1 MNESCR
7 MLIEKVLQAST
18 VTKDDVLQPLW
29 SGYGEVYRVNLT
41 GAIVPSVIVKHIN
54 PGQQNGSHPRG
65 WHSDASVQRKLKSY
79 AVEQCW
85 YEQYA
90 PLCVK
95 GCKVPTC
102 YATGGDGQERWII
115 LEDLD
120 HHGYSL
126 RFSNLSPDQ
135 CQRCLSWLAHFH
147 ALFLNRNP
155 ENLWPI
161 GTYWHLATR
170 QQEWDACNNLQL
182 KDNAASLDN
191 LLNSCLYTTLV
202 HGDAKVANFCFAEE
216 KSELGV
222 AAVDFQY
229 TGGGCGI
236 RDVAYFFGSCLSARD
251 CHFFADDLLDQYFDL
266 LKIACRQ
273 RPIPIENTEIQKIEE
288 EWRYLYPVAW
298 ADFHRFL
305 DGWSPN
311 HQKINDY
318 ARAQT
323 HIALNRLSG

>member
-7 MLIEKVLQAST
+7 MLIEKALQASS
-18 VTKDDVLQPLW
+18 VTKDEVLQPLW
-29 SGYGEVYRVNLT
+29 SGYGEVYRVKLT
-41 GAIVPSVIVKHIN
+41 DAVVPSVMVKHIN
-54 PGQQNGSHPRG
+54 PGLQNGSHPRG

-90 PLCVK
+90 PSCNE

-102 YATGGDGQERWII
+102 YGSDGDGNERWIV

-120 HHGYSL
+120 YSGYSL
-126 RFSNLSPDQ
+126 RLSQLSPVQ
-135 CQRCLSWLAHFH
+135 CRQCLAWLAHFH

-155 ENLWPI
+155 ENLWPV

-170 QQEWDACNNLQL
+170 QQEWHACNNLQL
-182 KDNAASLDN
+182 KDNAGALDK
-191 LLNSCLYTTLV
+191 LLNSCLHTTLV

-216 KSELGV
+216 TSQLGV

-236 RDVAYFFGSCLSARD
+236 RDVAYFFGSCLSESE
-251 CHFFADDLLDQYFDL
+251 CQLFADDLLDQYFDL
-266 LKIACRQ
+266 FKTACLQ
-273 RPIPIENTEIQKIEE
+273 LPTPVASAEFQKIEQ

-305 DGWSPN
+305 DGWSPD
-311 HQKINDY
+311 HQKINNY
-318 ARAQT
+318 THQQT
-323 HIALNRLSG
+323 HIALSRL